1 MLVYDRMQVANH
13 SVRCFGSIRPEME
26 DDPNL
31 LGRNPGNFL
40 GFESPAYRKPERDR
54 DDLDLVVMY
63 DRTCS

>member
-1 MLVYDRMQVANH
+1 MQVANH

-40 GFESPAYRKPERDR
+40 GLNLRHIENLNATG
-54 DDLDLVVMY
+54 DDLDLVVMH
-63 DRTCS
+63 DPTCS